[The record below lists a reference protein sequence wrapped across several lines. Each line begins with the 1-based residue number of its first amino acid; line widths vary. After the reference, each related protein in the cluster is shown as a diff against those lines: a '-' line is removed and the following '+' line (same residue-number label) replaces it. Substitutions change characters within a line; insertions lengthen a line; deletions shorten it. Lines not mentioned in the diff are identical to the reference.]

1 MEFELPLEHGDLF
14 WFARDSFYTGISSA
28 IIICAPFNSQTYYY
42 LEDQF
47 CGFPT
52 LMNVCTLIWQR
63 EERATLLLP

>member
-14 WFARDSFYTGISSA
+14 WFARDSFHTGISSA

-42 LEDQF
+42 LEDRV

-52 LMNVCTLIWQR
+52 LRN
-63 EERATLLLP
+63 AH